1 MEFPHSPSVRTC
13 AEFEINLLL
22 FSIILELSSM
32 HKSGKNGIEYESIL
46 TEDRDNEHEDK
57 TFYADQ
63 NFYE

>member
-1 MEFPHSPSVRTC
+1 MDFPHSSSDRTC
-13 AEFEINLLL
+13 AEFEINSLL
-22 FSIILELSSM
+22 FSIILELSSID
-32 HKSGKNGIEYESIL
+32 KSEKNGNECESIL